1 MLSLPA
7 LSAWQGVF
15 KYLYGTGAHPVKWH
29 TLAEVMRSFGCANG
43 NGAARAVIFT
53 VSEVVLNEK

>member
-29 TLAEVMRSFGCANG
+29 TLAEVMRSFGYANG
-43 NGAARAVIFT
+43 SGVARAVIFT